1 MEDLNKPSTSTFQ
14 LDSIAAHTF
23 WFMTYEETLAYIFA
37 KLPMFSRVG
46 ASAYRE
52 DLTNTKTLCAHLG
65 NPEIK
70 FKSIHVAGTN
80 GKGSVSHMLAAVLQ
94 ANGYTT
100 GLYTSPHLYD
110 FRERI
115 KINGAMVDK
124 NFVVDFI
131 EQLRPLIES
140 LKPSFFEITVA
151 LAFHLFA
158 EKKVDV
164 AIIEVG
170 LGGRLDSTNV
180 IVPLASVI
188 TNIGWDHM
196 NILGDTLEKIATE
209 KAGVIKDSIPVII
222 GERDSDTAAVF
233 AATAGNR
240 NAPVYF
246 ASDRFA
252 AKHYRWEKDLLHV
265 QVADS
270 VQNKSIHYKLD
281 LPGIYQV
288 KNICTLLQT
297 LAVIGNDFVLNEAK
311 TQDALTMVKAT
322 TGLSGRW
329 EVISDA
335 PKIVLD
341 VAHNPSGISEL
352 VKQLDHEAY
361 QKLHIVLG
369 MVKDKE
375 AAAVLSLLPTAATY
389 YFTQAHIP
397 RALPASELAAA
408 ANQHQLKGAI
418 YPHVAAALMAARESA
433 ASKDLILVCGSIF
446 LVAEVEREAF
456 NN

>member
-1 MEDLNKPSTSTFQ
+1 
-14 LDSIAAHTF
+14 
-23 WFMTYEETLAYIFA
+23 MTYEETLAYIFA

-65 NPEIK
+65 NPETK
-70 FKSIHVAGTN
+70 FRSIHVAGTN

-94 ANGYTT
+94 ASGYTT

-115 KINGAMVDK
+115 KINGVMIDK
-124 NFVVDFI
+124 PFVVEFI
-131 EQLRPLIES
+131 EQIRPLIES

-151 LAFHLFA
+151 LAFQLFA
-158 EKKVDV
+158 EKQVDV

-209 KAGVIKDSIPVII
+209 KAGIIKERIPVVI
-222 GERDSDTAAVF
+222 GERDGDTAAVF
-233 AATAGNR
+233 AATAANK
-240 NAPVYF
+240 NAPLYF
-246 ASDRFA
+246 ASDRFTVKA
-252 AKHYRWEKDLLHV
+252 YHWERDLLQV

-270 VQNKSIHYKLD
+270 VQNKEQHYRLD

-297 LAVIGNDFVLNEAK
+297 LAVIENFFVLDEGK
-311 TQDALTMVKAT
+311 TYDALSMVKAT

-329 EVISDA
+329 EVICEQ

-341 VAHNPSGISEL
+341 VAHNPSGICEL
-352 VKQLDHEAY
+352 VKQLDHEEY
-361 QKLHIVLG
+361 RRLHIVLG

-375 AAAVLSLLPTAATY
+375 AAAVLSLLPAEAAY

-397 RALPASELAAA
+397 RALPAPELSAAA
-408 ANQHQLKGAI
+408 SHHQLKGEI
-418 YPHVAAALMAARESA
+418 YPHVDAAIIAARASA
-433 ASKDLILVCGSIF
+433 TSDDLILVCGSIF
-446 LVAEVEREAF
+446 LVAEVEKEAF